1 MSLFAMMNK
10 NSAVK
15 VYRIDTDRQTEDIK
29 IKKYLMTNYLFL
41 KVITI
46 RNLFSKPDI
55 PLAIMNV
62 VI

>member
-15 VYRIDTDRQTEDIK
+15 VYRIDTDRQTDIK

>member
-1 MSLFAMMNK
+1 MMNK

-15 VYRIDTDRQTEDIK
+15 VYRIDTDRQTDIK
-29 IKKYLMTNYLFL
+29 IKKIFDDQLSLL